1 MVWQRQPT
9 EYLLAGMRVLR
20 PRCLAFHD
28 QFFLHSLRSSKHLS
42 SVIDATAKVSI
53 DSPGVQ
59 EASTG
64 FEEGKYL
71 LLGDLSKLKNSVDES
86 KECIQDRSNLLTAQV
101 KATSYERAI
110 EQPVNW
116 TLNSTFIWYVTL
128 RRTIYIFLHHV

>member
-1 MVWQRQPT
+1 
-9 EYLLAGMRVLR
+9 
-20 PRCLAFHD
+20 
-28 QFFLHSLRSSKHLS
+28 
-42 SVIDATAKVSI
+42 VIDATAKVSI